1 MSINSENVERHTASV
16 VILAGSLA
24 TAAIYLL
31 SDYVTIEQTVLVA
44 STPVIVAAFVAVASI
59 LYWQSE

>member
-16 VILAGSLA
+16 VILAGALA

-44 STPVIVAAFVAVASI
+44 STPVVVAAFVAAASI
-59 LYWQSE
+59 LYWQLE